1 MRHASAGDTY
11 RRAKS
16 TTRVGFRVTCGAGI
30 RPLARGVAARSGA
43 RGART
48 GRRRAATRQE
58 TVCAMDRCSQRV
70 KIESPESVDREEGR
84 RCDLERRDTPR
95 YIRWK
100 LVTQVSVRRIL
111 APVTRAHAH
120 AHPSQG
126 SHNGTDRRIVRDC
139 YDHQRRADTC
149 IRSCMYERYMR
160 NDVLDIRVH
169 AASGQCIRYAR
180 SDVQPSRG

>member
-1 MRHASAGDTY
+1 MRPRSERWQNSLRGGVIVSSEVRVRREGGSAH
-11 RRAKS
+11 RAK
-16 TTRVGFRVTCGAGI
+16 A
-30 RPLARGVAARSGA
+30 SGNPS
-43 RGART
+43 
-48 GRRRAATRQE
+48 RRRF
-58 TVCAMDRCSQRV
+58 VPWVRCLERV

-95 YIRWK
+95 HIRWK

-126 SHNGTDRRIVRDC
+126 SHNGTDGRIVRDC
-139 YDHQRRADTC
+139 YDHQRRTDTC
-149 IRSCMYERYMR
+149 IRSRMYERYMY
-160 NDVLDIRVH
+160 NDVHDTCVY

>member
-1 MRHASAGDTY
+1 
-11 RRAKS
+11 
-16 TTRVGFRVTCGAGI
+16 
-30 RPLARGVAARSGA
+30 
-43 RGART
+43 
-48 GRRRAATRQE
+48 
-58 TVCAMDRCSQRV
+58 MDRCSQRV

-95 YIRWK
+95 YMRWR

-180 SDVQPSRG
+180 SDVQPSRGWCGGRVYARTRSLSSHCMLHAGTAQPSGQAELGEGHR